1 MTCIPHG
8 ALQVIRRSKWLVF
21 CCDFRKLRCC
31 LHLNEKNT
39 SFTKPFKCST
49 QLISALDCFIYR
61 HCNKYCLT
69 FQFGGGLPY
78 LSSPGFNLLL
88 LLSCGKRSV
97 NVLRTS
103 HATTSVGTNSPV
115 PSADVRSLQGPVFS
129 LGVHP
134 SWRVQSKSS
143 PSSTFCQ
150 AHSPLEKR
158 QVLVPE

>member
-1 MTCIPHG
+1 MKRI
-8 ALQVIRRSKWLVF
+8 
-21 CCDFRKLRCC
+21 
-31 LHLNEKNT
+31 LHSQNL
-39 SFTKPFKCST
+39 SKCST

-115 PSADVRSLQGPVFS
+115 PFADVRSLQGPVFS